1 MTENR
6 KVKRPEIKEVSRSIK
21 DILEPAF
28 DILKLKP
35 ADDKEYIEDLHK
47 IMHEIVKGAH
57 YRFDA
62 TDLWELFQMD
72 CVFIAT
78 RDSWLKQMPKNIIT
92 IQRIAANLNKPI
104 IDVFIHEEEEDGKYK
119 FDVRIVK
126 PTVDTGNNKWF

>member
-35 ADDKEYIEDLHK
+35 ADDKEYIFDLHK
-47 IMHEIVKGAH
+47 IMDEIVKASH

-62 TDLWELFQMD
+62 NDLWELFQMD

-78 RDSWLKQMPKNIIT
+78 RDSWVRHMPKNIIT
-92 IQRIAANLNKPI
+92 IQRIAANLDKPI
-104 IDVFIHEEEEDGKYK
+104 IDVFIHEEEDGKYK
-119 FDVRIVK
+119 FDVRIIK

>member
-28 DILKLKP
+28 DILKFKP
-35 ADDKEYIEDLHK
+35 ADDKEYIFDLHK
-47 IMHEIVKGAH
+47 IMDEIVKASH

-62 TDLWELFQMD
+62 NDLWELFQMD

-78 RDSWLKQMPKNIIT
+78 RDSWLKNLSKNLISIT
-92 IQRIAANLNKPI
+92 RIAGNLNNPI
-104 IDVFIHEEEEDGKYK
+104 IDVFIHEDVDKHK
-119 FDVRIVK
+119 FDVRIIK
-126 PTVDTGNNKWF
+126 PKNNAGKNKWF

>member
-1 MTENR
+1 MTENK

-35 ADDKEYIEDLHK
+35 ADDKEYIFDLYM

-62 TDLWELFQMD
+62 NDLWELFQMD
-72 CVFIAT
+72 CVFIGT
-78 RDSWLKQMPKNIIT
+78 RDGWVRHTPKNLIT
-92 IQRIAANLNKPI
+92 IARIANNLDKPV
-104 IDVFIHEEEEDGKYK
+104 IDVFIQEEGDGKYK

>member
-1 MTENR
+1 MTENK

-28 DILKLKP
+28 DILMMDP
-35 ADDKEYIEDLHK
+35 ANDRDYIDDLHK

-62 TDLWELFQMD
+62 NDLWDLFQMD
-72 CVFIAT
+72 CVFIGT
-78 RDSWLKQMPKNIIT
+78 RDSWVKQTPKNLIT
-92 IQRIAANLNKPI
+92 IARIANNLDKPI
-104 IDVFIHEEEEDGKYK
+104 IDVFIHEEANGNYK

-126 PTVDTGNNKWF
+126 PKNNNGKNKWF

>member
-35 ADDKEYIEDLHK
+35 ANDKEYIFDLYM
-47 IMHEIVKGAH
+47 IMDEIVKASH

-62 TDLWELFQMD
+62 NDLWDLMQMD
-72 CVFIAT
+72 RVFIAT
-78 RDSWLKQMPKNIIT
+78 RDSWVKHLSKNLIT
-92 IQRIAANLNKPI
+92 ITRIAANLDTPV
-104 IDVFIHEEEEDGKYK
+104 IDVFIQEEAANKYK
-119 FDVRIVK
+119 FDVRIIK
-126 PTVDTGNNKWF
+126 PTVDTGDNKWF

>member
-1 MTENR
+1 MTENK

-28 DILKLKP
+28 DILMMDP
-35 ADDKEYIEDLHK
+35 ANDRDYIDDLHK

-62 TDLWELFQMD
+62 NDLWELFQID

-78 RDSWLKQMPKNIIT
+78 RQSWLKHMPKNLIT
-92 IQRIAANLNKPI
+92 IARIANNLDKPI
-104 IDVFIHEEEEDGKYK
+104 IDVFIQEDGNENYK
-119 FDVRIVK
+119 FDVRIMK
-126 PTVDTGNNKWF
+126 PTVDTGDNKWF

>member
-35 ADDKEYIEDLHK
+35 ANDKEYIFDLYM
-47 IMHEIVKGAH
+47 IMDEIVKASH

-62 TDLWELFQMD
+62 NDLWDLFQMD
-72 CVFIAT
+72 CVFIGT
-78 RDSWLKQMPKNIIT
+78 RDGWVRHTPKNLIT
-92 IQRIAANLNKPI
+92 IARIANNLDKPV
-104 IDVFIHEEEEDGKYK
+104 IDVFIQEEAENKYK

-126 PTVDTGNNKWF
+126 PTVDTGDNKWF

>member
-35 ADDKEYIEDLHK
+35 ANDKEYIFDLHK
-47 IMHEIVKGAH
+47 IMDEIVKGAH

-62 TDLWELFQMD
+62 NDLWELFQMD
-72 CVFIAT
+72 CVFIGT
-78 RDSWLKQMPKNIIT
+78 RDGWVRHTPKNLIT
-92 IQRIAANLNKPI
+92 IARIANNLDKPV
-104 IDVFIHEEEEDGKYK
+104 IDVFIQEEAENKYK

-126 PTVDTGNNKWF
+126 PTVDTGDNKWF

>member
-35 ADDKEYIEDLHK
+35 ADDKEYIFDLYM
-47 IMHEIVKGAH
+47 IMDEIVKGAH

-78 RDSWLKQMPKNIIT
+78 RDSWVRHTPKNLIT
-92 IQRIAANLNKPI
+92 IGRIANNLDKPI
-104 IDVFIHEEEEDGKYK
+104 IDVFIQEDGNENYK
-119 FDVRIVK
+119 FDVRIMK
-126 PTVDTGNNKWF
+126 PTVDTGDNKWF